1 MLDTEPSFQQLEN
14 VRLRD
19 FTEKQEVQNEEGD
32 ETSKQ
37 RWVSEGRRSRAKKT
51 KKKQKR
57 VFATRDVPTANFGGD
72 VTTDATGFSLEPH
85 SRKRAAATDV
95 IRWRYESCEY
105 RVLAC

>member
-14 VRLRD
+14 VRLRG
-19 FTEKQEVQNEEGD
+19 FTEKQEVQNEEGS

-37 RWVSEGRRSRAKKT
+37 RWVSEGRRSRKKT
-51 KKKQKR
+51 KKKQR

-72 VTTDATGFSLEPH
+72 VTTDATCFSLEPQ
-85 SRKRAAATDV
+85 SKKRAAATDV
-95 IRWRYESCEY
+95 IRRRYESCEY